1 MAPGFG
7 GYRAHSSSGIISA
20 STKVWV
26 SAGKGAAT
34 VMRKATQLL
43 RVCAVLFFMLLA
55 GTWNSL
61 RAQEH
66 GAELRV
72 TSFPSG
78 AQVHVDGVDTRK
90 ITPAHMDDRVGTH
103 QVTVVLPNSGWRPDT
118 RTVDIVSGHNDLS
131 VTLMPTLTAGPQG
144 LQGPAGAPG
153 PVGPIGPQGPAG
165 ATGPAGVPGPIG
177 PGGPMGPQGLAGP
190 AGSTGPAGL
199 AGSIGPAGPM
209 GATGA
214 TGAQG
219 PIGLTGPQG
228 PKGDTGPQG
237 PAGATGAAGATGLTG
252 PQGPKGDT
260 GPQGLTGATGAAAA
274 AGLPGAPG
282 PQGPS
287 GPSGL
292 NGGPGPA
299 GPPGPNR
306 LQIATLHWFQAN
318 QSGIAATVGST
329 PLGEVLDGASI
340 WVTNNGSRNVT
351 KIRASDAT
359 VLGTFTV
366 GSGPFGVAFDGA
378 N

>member
-43 RVCAVLFFMLLA
+43 RVGAVLFFMLVA

-177 PGGPMGPQGLAGP
+177 PIGPAGPQGQVGAIGPAGVAGPVGPIGPVGPQGLAGP
-190 AGSTGPAGL
+190 AGSTG
-199 AGSIGPAGPM
+199 
-209 GATGA
+209 
-214 TGAQG
+214 
-219 PIGLTGPQG
+219 
-228 PKGDTGPQG
+228 
-237 PAGATGAAGATGLTG
+237 AAGGGGGLW
-252 PQGPKGDT
+252 
-260 GPQGLTGATGAAAA
+260 
-274 AGLPGAPG
+274 
-282 PQGPS
+282 
-287 GPSGL
+287 
-292 NGGPGPA
+292 PA
-299 GPPGPNR
+299 
-306 LQIATLHWFQAN
+306 
-318 QSGIAATVGST
+318 
-329 PLGEVLDGASI
+329 
-340 WVTNNGSRNVT
+340 
-351 KIRASDAT
+351 
-359 VLGTFTV
+359 
-366 GSGPFGVAFDGA
+366 
-378 N
+378 